1 MEPPIYLENEEVNE
15 YLRKVE
21 LYQLYLKKKD
31 YNKILVFLNNLLN
44 LKKEYYFK
52 SLLDLKKISHNDI
65 FKNKDYL
72 LNFFKENG
80 KIISKYYS
88 IDFNINKLCNK
99 KKIDDVYTINFIN
112 NLLHKIGY
120 SFKEYSINKQKY
132 YKILQK

>member
-1 MEPPIYLENEEVNE
+1 MEPPIYLDNEELNE

-52 SLLDLKKISHNDI
+52 SLLDLKKINYNDI
-65 FKNKDYL
+65 FKNKNYL
-72 LNFFKENG
+72 FSFLKKNG
-80 KIISKYYS
+80 KIISKEYS
-88 IDFNINKLCNK
+88 VDFNINKIYNK
-99 KKIDDVYTINFIN
+99 KDIDNIYVINFIN

-120 SFKEYSINKQKY
+120 SLKEYNINKMKF
-132 YKILQK
+132 YKVLHK

>member
-1 MEPPIYLENEEVNE
+1 MEPPIYLENEELNE

-31 YNKILVFLNNLLN
+31 YNKILIFLNNLLN

-65 FKNKDYL
+65 FKNKNHL
-72 LNFFKENG
+72 VNFFKENG
-80 KIISKYYS
+80 EIIGKYYS
-88 IDFNINKLCNK
+88 IDFNIDKLYNKT
-99 KKIDDVYTINFIN
+99 KIDDIYTINFIN

-120 SFKEYSINKQKY
+120 FFKEYRINKQKY

>member
-1 MEPPIYLENEEVNE
+1 MEPPIYLENEELNE

-31 YNKILVFLNNLLN
+31 YNKILIFLNNLLN

-65 FKNKDYL
+65 FKNKNHL

-80 KIISKYYS
+80 EIISKYYS
-88 IDFNINKLCNK
+88 IDFNIDKLYNK
-99 KKIDDVYTINFIN
+99 KKIDDHYAINFIN
-112 NLLHKIGY
+112 NLLNKIGY
-120 SFKEYSINKQKY
+120 FFKEYSINKQKY